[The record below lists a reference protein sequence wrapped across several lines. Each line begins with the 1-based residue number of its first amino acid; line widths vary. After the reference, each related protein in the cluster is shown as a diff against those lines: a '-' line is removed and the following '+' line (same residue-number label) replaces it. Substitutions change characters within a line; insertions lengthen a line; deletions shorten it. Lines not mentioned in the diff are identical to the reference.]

1 MLDEEGH
8 PQDDG
13 NPQEGPAS
21 GFNELCYSIGE
32 AVRHG
37 KTIEAIAELIKKYGE
52 EIPKQR
58 RAMRTAFFLGHGVTF
73 FVVIA
78 VGVLGYLKVIS
89 GETTGV
95 ILAAI
100 VGHLYRDR
108 RN

>member
-1 MLDEEGH
+1 MSDQEPKDDAKPEEE
-8 PQDDG
+8 PV
-13 NPQEGPAS
+13 S
-21 GFNELCYSIGE
+21 GINDLFYALSE
-32 AVRHG
+32 ALLHG
-37 KTIEAIAELIKKYGE
+37 KTKDAIASLI
-52 EIPKQR
+52 QR
-58 RAMRTAFFLGHGVTF
+58 FADEVPNRAKASRLVFLLGHSVTF

-108 RN
+108 RR